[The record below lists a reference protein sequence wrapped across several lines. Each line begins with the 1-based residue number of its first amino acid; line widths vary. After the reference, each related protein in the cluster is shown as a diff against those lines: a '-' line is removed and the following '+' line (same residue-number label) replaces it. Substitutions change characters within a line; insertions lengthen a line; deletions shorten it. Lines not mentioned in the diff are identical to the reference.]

1 MDIQYLAS
9 IVSHKVHAYFG
20 YSIFLKGILC
30 NVLVCGATLM
40 AYSTK
45 EVISK
50 IFAIWFPIMLFIL
63 LGYDHIIANVI
74 LTNCICT

>member
-9 IVSHKVHAYFG
+9 IVSHKVHADG

-40 AYSTK
+40 T
-45 EVISK
+45 
-50 IFAIWFPIMLFIL
+50 
-63 LGYDHIIANVI
+63 
-74 LTNCICT
+74 